1 MKKIYAIL
9 MLVSLLWACNPAKQ
23 YIKKGNE
30 FYLQGNYDDAA
41 TYFYNALLSDPQN
54 IEAKQA
60 LKKSANNVLTA
71 KFSQFGKYVV
81 ENRDADA
88 VRQYRSNQKYF
99 QKAKSV
105 GVELD
110 WPSMYD
116 EVYLEIK
123 NEYIAKLY
131 EDGLQLMKDNKYEK
145 AEANFTEIAEIDPGY
160 KDATV
165 LRMNSILEPM
175 YQNGMKMLQ
184 IENYK
189 EAYRNFDKVYAQDK
203 AYKDVKALR
212 EAALGK
218 ASVGVGVL
226 PVQNQTHHRN
236 FDVKLYQ
243 DLITQ
248 LVKGKSP
255 FLKVVERSSL
265 ERMLNEQQLGMS
277 GMVDPETAAQAGK
290 IIGLKYVLMSAWS
303 EWDVD
308 QIRPTIDSIEA
319 YEAVV
324 DRIPE
329 TTPGQMRSITRFKK
343 VKYAR
348 HYQKNRVYAR
358 VFYQLVSTQ
367 TSQIVASEVIA
378 EEKVDEYEKFVYR
391 GNVNQLYPELP
402 RGNNTPYAPREWREK
417 FGRISATIS
426 SQEELANRLSLS
438 IANKMAEEVK
448 LYVER

>member
-319 YEAVV
+319 YEAFV

-417 FGRISATIS
+417 FGRISANIS

>member
-1 MKKIYAIL
+1 MKKIYIIL
-9 MLVSLLWACNPAKQ
+9 VLVSLLWACNPSKQ

-30 FYLQGNYDDAA
+30 FFLLGNYDDAA
-41 TYFYNALLSDPQN
+41 TYFYNALLADPQN
-54 IEAKQA
+54 LEAKQA

-99 QKAKSV
+99 EKTKSV

-131 EDGLQLMKDNKYEK
+131 SDGLQLMKDNKYDK
-145 AEANFTEIAEIDPGY
+145 AEANFSEIAEIDPGY

-165 LRMNSILEPM
+165 LRMNTILEPM

-184 IENYK
+184 LENYK
-189 EAYRNFDKVYAQDK
+189 EAYKNFDKVYLQDK
-203 AYKDVKALR
+203 SYKDVKALR

-218 ASVGVGVL
+218 ATVGVGVL
-226 PVQNQTHHRN
+226 PVQNQTRSRN
-236 FDVKLYQ
+236 FDTKLYQ
-243 DLITQ
+243 DIISQ
-248 LVKGKSP
+248 MVKGKSP

-303 EWDVD
+303 EWDMD
-308 QIRPTIDSIEA
+308 QVRPTIDSIEA
-319 YEAVV
+319 YEAYVES
-324 DRIPE
+324 IPE
-329 TTPGQMRSITRFKK
+329 TAPGQMRSITRFKK

-378 EEKVDEYEKFVYR
+378 EEKSDEYERFVFK
-391 GNVNQLYPELP
+391 GNVSNLYPELP
-402 RGNNTPYAPREWREK
+402 KGNTLPPAPREWREK
-417 FGRISATIS
+417 FGKTSGTIV
-426 SQEELANRLSLS
+426 SQEELANKLSQT
-438 IANKMAEEVK
+438 IAIKMADEVR

>member
-417 FGRISATIS
+417 FGRISANIS